1 MGGDAVLVADYP
13 DCAPACNA
21 GVRCMR
27 AAVTAAPHAAAPAGD
42 LSFAS
47 LELVD
52 GDCWKLAKGGIGRPF
67 TVRLFLVNRGATP
80 LRLWQTGSA
89 EGDACPVVL
98 LEDAAG
104 CETVLRPPPAL
115 RVSSVPH
122 VTTVEPGRLLRIDLD
137 LLRLLGPA
145 SPPPGSYRLR
155 AVYENVISRAMG
167 VGGVW
172 TGRLVGEGR
181 EITIAVP

>member
-1 MGGDAVLVADYP
+1 
-13 DCAPACNA
+13 
-21 GVRCMR
+21 MR
-27 AAVTAAPHAAAPAGD
+27 AVVTAEPRAAAPAGE

-47 LELVD
+47 IELVD
-52 GDCWKLAKGGIGRPF
+52 GDRWKLAEGGIGRPF
-67 TVRLFLVNRGATP
+67 TVRLLLVNRGATP

-104 CETVLRPPPAL
+104 CETVLQPPPAL
-115 RVSSVPH
+115 RISGVPH

-145 SPPPGSYRLR
+145 SPPPGAYRLR
-155 AVYENVISRAMG
+155 AVYENMIPRSMG

-172 TGRLVGEGR
+172 TGRLVGERR